1 MIAPFPHRYDVELK
15 WAGGLPATARAAG
28 RPEIEVGP
36 PPQFGGQEAWWSP
49 EHLLLSSLS
58 ACLMT
63 TFLALAERA
72 KLSVGGYTCR
82 AQGVLEKTKDGIV
95 FTGFSLFVSL
105 KAAETEARRLE
116 ELVHTAKKYC
126 IVSNSLRAP
135 VAVTVQTEAA
145 VSPA

>member
-15 WAGGLPATARAAG
+15 WSGGLPALTSAGARA
-28 RPEIEVGP
+28 EIAVGP

-72 KLSVGGYTCR
+72 KLPVRGYACR

-95 FTGFSLFVSL
+95 FTGFSLSISL
-105 KAAETEARRLE
+105 KAFEEQASRLE

-126 IVSNSLRAP
+126 IVSNSLKAP
-135 VAVTVQTEAA
+135 VVLTVQTEAA
-145 VSPA
+145 VSSA